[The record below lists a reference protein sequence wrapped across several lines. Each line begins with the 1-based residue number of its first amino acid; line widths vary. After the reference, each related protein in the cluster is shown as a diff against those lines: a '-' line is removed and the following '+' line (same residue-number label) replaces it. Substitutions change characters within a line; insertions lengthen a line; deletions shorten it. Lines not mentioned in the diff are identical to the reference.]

1 MWSIWTDKLD
11 RVIQRLALLMLKS
24 PTPAQVATPAVDE
37 FIAKRSSFCSSIVA
51 VLGSLYCDLPATVD
65 VNKRTLDV
73 RDHPR
78 FKTFLDILSYG
89 AVRPA
94 KAR

>member
-1 MWSIWTDKLD
+1 
-11 RVIQRLALLMLKS
+11 
-24 PTPAQVATPAVDE
+24 VATPAVDE

-73 RDHPR
+73 RDYPR
-78 FKTFLDILSYG
+78 FKTFLDILS
-89 AVRPA
+89 
-94 KAR
+94 